1 MEDVIDDLKIEIV
14 GDSYSAE
21 KSIDKVISLL
31 KEIDSVTSR
40 INKSISEPLKPIEA
54 LQKTIDSIKSVDKL
68 REIGEAIA
76 SLNGIKVSK
85 TIAKEITNIGDAVRG
100 IQDLDTG
107 KLNDISNAV
116 SNISAARMPQ
126 VETQNTIPA
135 TALNVS
141 DISQGN
147 VNFDGVTESADAA
160 SVAIAQV
167 SERASE
173 AGENV
178 ASAADTATKKQ

>member
-54 LQKTIDSIKSVDKL
+54 LQKTIDSIESVDKL

-85 TIAKEITNIGDAVRG
+85 TIAKEITNIGVAVRG

-135 TALNVS
+135 TAS
-141 DISQGN
+141 KC
-147 VNFDGVTESADAA
+147 F
-160 SVAIAQV
+160 
-167 SERASE
+167 
-173 AGENV
+173 
-178 ASAADTATKKQ
+178 